1 MELASIELAEGE
13 DVELTEVLRWRFT
26 QLCRSGYRPEDA
38 VRVASHLDIDLHEAL
53 RLVRRGCPAE
63 TATRILL

>member
-1 MELASIELAEGE
+1 MGPACIELAEE
-13 DVELTEVLRWRFT
+13 DVELIEVLRWRFI
-26 QLCRSGYRPEDA
+26 QLCRGGYPPEDA
-38 VRVASHLDIDLHEAL
+38 VRVAGRLDIDLHQAL